1 MNPGKM
7 LRAIVGACLA
17 TATASAFALDVS
29 YADFADVSGLKL
41 NDRANTVGNAVTD
54 DQGRKVLRLTD
65 NYGQKGS
72 AFMTS
77 AFSLADDMSFSTYFQ
92 FRMTQGDGFYEG
104 SEYPVKGADGIVF
117 VVNAQNDWTGG
128 GGEGMGY
135 KGYWAGLGVEFDTF
149 NNGTHVDSDGNH
161 VGIDLDG
168 SVNSVARQQV
178 TPLFNNGQVWS
189 AWVDYDGVTDM
200 LEVRVAQGGAAL
212 RPDAATLSYEVD
224 LYEKVYQQDVYF
236 GFTAATGSLR
246 NHQDILRW
254 EVETIAAPVPE
265 PESLALL
272 GMGALLLGARTRI
285 LGRRR

>member
-1 MNPGKM
+1 
-7 LRAIVGACLA
+7 
-17 TATASAFALDVS
+17 
-29 YADFADVSGLKL
+29 
-41 NDRANTVGNAVTD
+41 
-54 DQGRKVLRLTD
+54 
-65 NYGQKGS
+65 
-72 AFMTS
+72 
-77 AFSLADDMSFSTYFQ
+77 
-92 FRMTQGDGFYEG
+92 
-104 SEYPVKGADGIVF
+104 
-117 VVNAQNDWTGG
+117 
-128 GGEGMGY
+128 
-135 KGYWAGLGVEFDTF
+135 
-149 NNGTHVDSDGNH
+149 
-161 VGIDLDG
+161 
-168 SVNSVARQQV
+168 V